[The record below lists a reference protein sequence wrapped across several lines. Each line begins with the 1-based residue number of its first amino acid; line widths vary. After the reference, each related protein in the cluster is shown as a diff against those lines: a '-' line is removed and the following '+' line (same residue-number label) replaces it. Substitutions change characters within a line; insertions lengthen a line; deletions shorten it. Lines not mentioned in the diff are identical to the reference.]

1 MEYVYHG
8 SHISGLRVITKHLST
23 HQKECVYAVDN
34 EVIAMLF
41 ACNENSH
48 GDYDVN
54 ISIENDMPVLVERWP
69 GVLEKIYST
78 QASLYK
84 LNAKNFNHYNFL
96 WKPEVISYCDEPVL
110 EEIPIKNVLTKLQE
124 YQKDNKLKIYV
135 FPNRPDYIPLDNSD
149 LILRAKKFE
158 SMGIENAVEELF
170 TLYPQLR
177 DVAVSNT

>member
-1 MEYVYHG
+1 M
-8 SHISGLRVITKHLST
+8 LRILIT
-23 HQKECVYAVDN
+23 
-34 EVIAMLF
+34 I
-41 ACNENSH
+41 
-48 GDYDVN
+48 
-54 ISIENDMPVLVERWP
+54 I
-69 GVLEKIYST
+69 
-78 QASLYK
+78 
-84 LNAKNFNHYNFL
+84 FL

-170 TLYPQLR
+170 ALYPQLR
-177 DVAVSNT
+177 GVAVSNT